1 MKKFCGLVW
10 LDLKRLYQYRIVFF
24 VLALTFLFGMSVI
37 FFPGFAPNFLYI
49 SIFILPVI
57 IFSISLFI
65 EREENT
71 VADLI
76 APNTPTLL
84 VVATK
89 VVAATLLE
97 LIPFLGFVVASLI
110 RTSPFSNGVEIDY
123 ILLFLSYVLGV
134 VVHIVIGLSLSI
146 IAKKS
151 SILSLSYIA
160 YVVVFS
166 ISPILY
172 SNGIIP
178 EGFQYWL
185 IISPAFLSGVLID
198 TILLDSLDP
207 EVWLL
212 ILSVGL
218 QIVYAG
224 ILVAFVIRPFFKQFL
239 VFTDDLPQK

>member
-1 MKKFCGLVW
+1 MKKFLELVW
-10 LDLKRLYQYRIVFF
+10 QDLKRLYQYRIVFF

-65 EREENT
+65 EREERT
-71 VADLI
+71 VGELI

-97 LIPFLGFVVASLI
+97 MIPFLGFVVASLLH
-110 RTSPFSNGVEIDY
+110 RSPFSNGVEIDY
-123 ILLFLSYVLGV
+123 FLLFLSYLLGV
-134 VVHIVIGLSLSI
+134 VVHIIIGLSLSI

-151 SILSLSYIA
+151 SILSLSYIG
-160 YVVVFS
+160 YIVVFS

-198 TILLDSLDP
+198 TILLDSLNP

-212 ILSVGL
+212 VLSVGL
-218 QIVYAG
+218 QVVYAG
-224 ILVAFVIRPFFKQFL
+224 ILVNFVIRPFFKQFL